1 VELTDIL
8 YEVLRSTVRLIPY
21 VVVAVGIILLSILL
35 AKLINKA
42 IRWVV
47 RVSNLE
53 DLVKELVPGGLRFSV
68 ATITIMIADIGIAL
82 LAITMIIRV
91 FALATSGTYTE
102 LITYVTRVTSVVIM
116 LLILMLA
123 LDILSKAV
131 VFEKKVES
139 LLFILMFFFGLSM
152 IVDLTGLSPEIR
164 SSLGWGI
171 AIGVG
176 LSLGIFTLWFLFS
189 DVLEKR
195 CSKTQQ

>member
-1 VELTDIL
+1 MELTDIL

>member
-1 VELTDIL
+1 MELTDIL

-195 CSKTQQ
+195 CSKTQ

>member
-116 LLILMLA
+116 LLVLMLA

>member
-53 DLVKELVPGGLRFSV
+53 DFVKGLVPGGLRFSV

>member
-53 DLVKELVPGGLRFSV
+53 DLVKGLVPGGLRFSV